1 MNKKADKKKILKRY
15 TSQKL
20 KCAANSNQEYIL
32 LL

>member
-1 MNKKADKKKILKRY
+1 MNKKADKKILKPY
-15 TSQKL
+15 TSKKL